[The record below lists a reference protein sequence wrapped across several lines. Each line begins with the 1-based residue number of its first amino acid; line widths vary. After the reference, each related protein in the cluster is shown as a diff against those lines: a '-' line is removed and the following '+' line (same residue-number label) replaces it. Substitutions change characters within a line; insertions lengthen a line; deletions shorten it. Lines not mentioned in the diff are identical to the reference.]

1 VPDAN
6 EKGPLTIGQ
15 RTRIG
20 EASPKAAGLVK
31 PPLPVQR
38 QSAGKSHRR
47 RLKSS
52 RPGKATVAGSK
63 AVGLVKLPS
72 PAKGSRPGKATVASR
87 VKPELL
93 SQLCR
98 ITWQSSVR
106 SYQTLC

>member
-6 EKGPLTIGQ
+6 EKGPLTDGQ

-20 EASPKAAGLVK
+20 EASPIK
-31 PPLPVQR
+31 P
-38 QSAGKSHRR
+38 AWKSHRR
-47 RLKSS
+47 R
-52 RPGKATVAGSK
+52 PK
-63 AVGLVKLPS
+63 AVGL
-72 PAKGSRPGKATVASR
+72 